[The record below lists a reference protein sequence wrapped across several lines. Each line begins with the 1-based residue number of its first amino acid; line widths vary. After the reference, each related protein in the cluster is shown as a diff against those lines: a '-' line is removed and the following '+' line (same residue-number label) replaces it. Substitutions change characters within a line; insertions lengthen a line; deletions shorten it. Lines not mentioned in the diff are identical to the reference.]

1 MIVKALNKAYLLL
14 LMLCVQPSFIS
25 RLERQQ
31 RDAKYGCVADTG
43 LSEVGLPLCDFLH
56 ASGHNFAHMLT
67 IEETFK
73 LLLEE

>member
-1 MIVKALNKAYLLL
+1 MIRKALNKTYLRL
-14 LMLCVQPSFIS
+14 LMLCVQSVFIS

-43 LSEVGLPLCDFLH
+43 LSSGAAPCDFLH

-67 IEETFK
+67 IEETLK
-73 LLLEE
+73 LLLG

>member
-25 RLERQQ
+25 RQE

-56 ASGHNFAHMLT
+56 ATGHNFAHMLT

-73 LLLEE
+73 LLLA